1 MINGMTTAKIAVSV
15 PQEVLR
21 RARLAVR
28 RGRAPSMSAFVVA
41 ALERKTKL
49 DDLEERLAE
58 MLSES
63 GGRLTAK
70 ERSVADR
77 TILRRR
83 ERSSRGR

>member
-1 MINGMTTAKIAVSV
+1 
-15 PQEVLR
+15 
-21 RARLAVR
+21 
-28 RGRAPSMSAFVVA
+28 MSAFVVA